1 MDWKEQIPERY
12 RVTYDNGVFRI
23 LDCWHETITN
33 INDLTIDIPDSS
45 PAMTII
51 STEQVSALMGKLD
64 VMGWLEKYA
73 NRTYLSDGATGSPS
87 PDIREVA
94 IKEISVVVTQ
104 EKIDPSIAKD
114 AIAAIKQIV
123 GEK

>member
-12 RVTYDNGVFRI
+12 RVTYDNGIFRI

-64 VMGWLEKYA
+64 GMGWLEKYA
-73 NRTYLSDGATGSPS
+73 NKTYLAEANSPT
-87 PDIREVA
+87 DIREVA